1 MLSKTA
7 TKEKVIRTI
16 RSIANGDIIL
26 PIDFIYYIDQK
37 MQNKYDTLKL
47 TNKEKQLMT
56 LLIEGYTNK
65 VIAKK
70 LNVTQ
75 RTVERYLTQ
84 LYSVLGVSSR
94 TQAIETVNKRKLL

>member
-1 MLSKTA
+1 
-7 TKEKVIRTI
+7 
-16 RSIANGDIIL
+16 
-26 PIDFIYYIDQK
+26 